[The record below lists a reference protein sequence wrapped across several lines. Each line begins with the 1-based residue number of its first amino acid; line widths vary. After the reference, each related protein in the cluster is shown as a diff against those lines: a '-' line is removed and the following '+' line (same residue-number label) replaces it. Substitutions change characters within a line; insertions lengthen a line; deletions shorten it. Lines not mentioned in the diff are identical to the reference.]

1 MANNTT
7 VNAKINE
14 VKNEIPN
21 ITSLA
26 TTTVLTSV
34 ENKTSN
40 VSNLVKKKTAYQI
53 NISQIENKITTDHDH
68 DKYITTEKF
77 TKLTSNS
84 FTARHKQEIGNF
96 VNKTDFDNKLKNITS
111 NKKKSTELSEKVKAI
126 STKRLTKNLI
136 NRFSI
141 LYGTRYFPSGIFKNY
156 LIFIPSN
163 TLYILTA
170 LLGLIRENLMECQKK
185 ILTILKI

>member
-34 ENKTSN
+34 EIKTSN

-53 NISQIENKITTDHDH
+53 NISQIKNKITTDHDH
-68 DKYITTEKF
+68 DKYITTEEF

-96 VNKTDFDNKLKNITS
+96 VNKTDSDNKLKNITS
-111 NKKKSTELSEKVKAI
+111 NKKKSKELSEKVKAI
-126 STKRLTKNLI
+126 STKRLIKDLI

-141 LYGTRYFPSGIFKNY
+141 LNGARYFPSGIFKNY
-156 LIFIPSN
+156 LIFIP
-163 TLYILTA
+163 
-170 LLGLIRENLMECQKK
+170 LIH
-185 ILTILKI
+185 

>member
-1 MANNTT
+1 MATNTT
-7 VNAKINE
+7 VHAKINE
-14 VKNEIPN
+14 VKNEVPN

-26 TTTVLTSV
+26 ATIALTSV

-53 NISQIENKITTDHDH
+53 NISQIKNKITTDHDH
-68 DKYITTEKF
+68 DKYITTEEF

-96 VNKTDFDNKLKNITS
+96 VNKTDSDNKLKNITS
-111 NKKKSTELSEKVKAI
+111 NKKKSKELSEKVKAI
-126 STKRLTKNLI
+126 STKRLIKDLI

-141 LYGTRYFPSGIFKNY
+141 LNGARYFSSGIFKNY
-156 LIFIPSN
+156 LIFIP
-163 TLYILTA
+163 
-170 LLGLIRENLMECQKK
+170 LIH
-185 ILTILKI
+185 

>member
-34 ENKTSN
+34 EIKTSN

-53 NISQIENKITTDHDH
+53 NISQIKNKITTDHDH
-68 DKYITTEKF
+68 DKYITTEEF

-96 VNKTDFDNKLKNITS
+96 VNKTDSDNKLKNITS
-111 NKKKSTELSEKVKAI
+111 NKKKSKELSEKVKAI
-126 STKRLTKNLI
+126 STKRLIKDLI

-141 LYGTRYFPSGIFKNY
+141 LNGARYISSGIFKNY
-156 LIFIPSN
+156 LIFIP
-163 TLYILTA
+163 
-170 LLGLIRENLMECQKK
+170 LIH
-185 ILTILKI
+185 

>member
-34 ENKTSN
+34 EIKTSN

-53 NISQIENKITTDHDH
+53 NISLIKNKITTDHDH
-68 DKYITTEKF
+68 DKYITTEEF
-77 TKLTSNS
+77 AKLTSNS
-84 FTARHKQEIGNF
+84 FTAMHKQEIGNF
-96 VNKTDFDNKLKNITS
+96 VNKTDSDNKLKNITS
-111 NKKKSTELSEKVKAI
+111 NKKKSKELSEKVKAI
-126 STKRLTKNLI
+126 STKRLIKDLI

-141 LYGTRYFPSGIFKNY
+141 LNGARYFPSGIFKNY
-156 LIFIPSN
+156 LIFIP
-163 TLYILTA
+163 
-170 LLGLIRENLMECQKK
+170 LIH
-185 ILTILKI
+185 

>member
-53 NISQIENKITTDHDH
+53 NISQIKNKITTDHDH
-68 DKYITTEKF
+68 DKYITTEEF

-96 VNKTDFDNKLKNITS
+96 VNKTDSDNKLKNITS
-111 NKKKSTELSEKVKAI
+111 NKKKSKELSEKVKAI
-126 STKRLTKNLI
+126 STKRLIKDLI

-141 LYGTRYFPSGIFKNY
+141 LNGARYFPSGIFKNY
-156 LIFIPSN
+156 LIFIP
-163 TLYILTA
+163 
-170 LLGLIRENLMECQKK
+170 LIH
-185 ILTILKI
+185 

>member
-53 NISQIENKITTDHDH
+53 NISQIKNKITTDHDH
-68 DKYITTEKF
+68 DKYITTEEF

-96 VNKTDFDNKLKNITS
+96 VNKTDSDNKLKNITS
-111 NKKKSTELSEKVKAI
+111 NKKKSKELSEKVKAI
-126 STKRLTKNLI
+126 STKRLIKDLI

-141 LYGTRYFPSGIFKNY
+141 LNGARYFSSGIFKNY
-156 LIFIPSN
+156 LIFIP
-163 TLYILTA
+163 
-170 LLGLIRENLMECQKK
+170 LIH
-185 ILTILKI
+185 

>member
-40 VSNLVKKKTAYQI
+40 VSNLVKNKTAYQT
-53 NISQIENKITTDHDH
+53 NISQIKNKITTDHDH
-68 DKYITTEKF
+68 DKYITTEEF

-96 VNKTDFDNKLKNITS
+96 VNKTDSDNKLKNITS
-111 NKKKSTELSEKVKAI
+111 NKKKSKELSEKVKAI
-126 STKRLTKNLI
+126 STKRLIKDLI

-141 LYGTRYFPSGIFKNY
+141 LNGARYFPSGIFKNY
-156 LIFIPSN
+156 LIFIP
-163 TLYILTA
+163 
-170 LLGLIRENLMECQKK
+170 LIH
-185 ILTILKI
+185 

>member
-53 NISQIENKITTDHDH
+53 IISQIKNKITTDHDH
-68 DKYITTEKF
+68 DKYITTEEF

-96 VNKTDFDNKLKNITS
+96 VNKTDSDNKLKNITS
-111 NKKKSTELSEKVKAI
+111 NKKKSKELSEKVKAI
-126 STKRLTKNLI
+126 STKRLIKDLI

-141 LYGTRYFPSGIFKNY
+141 LNGARYFSSGIFKNY
-156 LIFIPSN
+156 LIFIP
-163 TLYILTA
+163 
-170 LLGLIRENLMECQKK
+170 LIH
-185 ILTILKI
+185 